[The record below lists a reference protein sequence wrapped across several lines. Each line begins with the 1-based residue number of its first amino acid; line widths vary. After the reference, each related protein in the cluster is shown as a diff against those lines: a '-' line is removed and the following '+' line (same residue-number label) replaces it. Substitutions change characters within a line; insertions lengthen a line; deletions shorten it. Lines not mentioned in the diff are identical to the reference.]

1 MPYTFLFLDYETRS
15 LGDLSEIGTD
25 NYAKHPS
32 TEILMLS
39 WALDHEEI
47 NLWQPHLGPPPQKLI
62 DAMACPSIL
71 KIAWSS
77 QFEYNITKRKF
88 GQHCRVPVP
97 EFFVPLEQWRD
108 GIVLAHNLSLP
119 GKLDKVGEI
128 LKMEQQ
134 KLNHERAKELVKM
147 FSSPVSKGG
156 DMTLFGIA
164 PPLFRDWDSHPREW
178 EEFCQYC
185 VQDTRTERDL
195 WYRLIK
201 IPFPE
206 RDWMG
211 WLLDQ
216 KINEFGMPGDRSLGE
231 KALRIAL
238 RYQKEQKIKL
248 ATMTGLKN
256 PNSDQQ
262 MKAWLEPRGYS
273 WKSVRANYVQAE
285 LDNPESKLTPEARE
299 ALMLRRETRKSSFKK
314 IERFLAV
321 LSGDDD
327 RLRNQF
333 KYMAAA
339 RTGRWAGG
347 DVQVQNLP
355 RGEKAV
361 KENLGRALELLAA
374 EDYDTIKK
382 EFYDDVMDLK
392 KRVSPVAF
400 VITLLRSLFQAKKGK
415 KIVVADL
422 NAIENRV
429 LGWVAGCKDILD
441 VFRTCNDCG
450 IIVDPVPTPFYCPK
464 CGCKKAR
471 CPYISFGTRM
481 YKKPYADMW
490 AAYAA
495 GNEDER
501 QNSKPAVLGAGYGL
515 GGGEMFKNENGDT
528 VRGGLWGYAKNVC
541 GVNMSKEL
549 AHESVQIFRDSY
561 PEVVQLW
568 TDLEEAFKQVLARG
582 GVIRVGEVTWNSK
595 EKQWEPHPTTKSESS
610 FSGGNHCVLE
620 FQRRKMEGGG
630 YLMRMI
636 LPSGRALHYINATID
651 KEERTSKRTGRKYT
665 VDILRYDGIEHSANA
680 DAGGQSIKKKHKWGR
695 VKTYGGKL
703 CENAVQAI
711 SRDLLMNGMLLA
723 DEMGFHIWGLFH
735 DELACEE
742 DKNNLDALTVAD
754 LIYCMA
760 TVPEWSPGLILG
772 AEGFESAHYKK
783 G

>member
-1 MPYTFLFLDYETRS
+1 MPHEFLFLDYESRS
-15 LGDLSEIGTD
+15 LADLSEVGTD

-39 WALDHEEI
+39 WALDHGEI
-47 NLWQPHLGPPPQKLI
+47 HLWQPHLGPPPHELVEAMK
-62 DAMACPSIL
+62 DATII
-71 KIAWSS
+71 KVAWST
-77 QFEYNITKRKF
+77 QFEHNMTKQKF
-88 GQHCRVPVP
+88 GQYISNPG
-97 EFFVPLEQWRD
+97 FFIPLAQWRD

-128 LKMEQQ
+128 LKMAEQ
-134 KLNHERAKELVKM
+134 KLNHDRAKQLKEM
-147 FSSPVSKGG
+147 FCAPVHKGG
-156 DMTLFGIA
+156 EVTLFGISE
-164 PPLFRDWDSHPREW
+164 PLFRDWVSHPKEW

-185 VQDTRTERDL
+185 VQDTRSERDL

-216 KINEFGMPGDRSLGE
+216 KINEFGMPGDRALGE

-238 RYQKEQKIKL
+238 RYQKEQKARL
-248 ATMTGLKN
+248 AQMTGLKN

-262 MKAWLEPRGYS
+262 FKAWLEPRGYS
-273 WKSVRANYVQAE
+273 WNSVRANYVQAE
-285 LDNPESKLTPEARE
+285 LDNPESKITPDARE
-299 ALMLRRETRKSSFKK
+299 AMILRRETKKSSYKK

-321 LSGDDD
+321 LSHDDD

-355 RGEKAV
+355 RGDKAV
-361 KENLGRALELLAA
+361 KKNLGRALELLAA
-374 EDYDTIKK
+374 EDYETIRK
-382 EFYDDVMDLK
+382 EFYDDVKDPK

-422 NAIENRV
+422 NAIENRA
-429 LGWVAGCKDILD
+429 LGWVAGCWDILE
-441 VFRTCNDCG
+441 VFTHTKEEG
-450 IIVDPVPTPFYCPK
+450 GDPYL
-464 CGCKKAR
+464 
-471 CPYISFGTRM
+471 SFGTRM
-481 YKKPYADMW
+481 YKKTYAEMW
-490 AAYAA
+490 ANYKA

-515 GGGEMFKNENGDT
+515 GGGEMYQNENGDW

-541 GVNMSKEL
+541 GVDMPKEL
-549 AHESVQIFRDSY
+549 AHDSVRIFREAY
-561 PEVVQLW
+561 PEVVKLW
-568 TDLEEAFKQVLARG
+568 EDLEQAFKQVLRNG
-582 GVIRVGEVTWNSK
+582 GRIRVGEVTWDSK
-595 EKQWEPHPTTKSESS
+595 NREWVQHPTMKPGSP
-610 FSGGNHCVLE
+610 FANGNHCVLE
-620 FQRRKMEGGG
+620 FQRKKMEGGG
-630 YLMRMI
+630 YLMRMV
-636 LPSGRALHYINATID
+636 LPSGRALHYVNATID
-651 KEERTSKRTGRKYT
+651 QEEKTSKRTGNKYT
-665 VDILRYDGIEHSANA
+665 VDILRYDGIEHSANQDSSGA
-680 DAGGQSIKKKHKWGR
+680 NIKKKHKWGR

-711 SRDLLMNGMLLA
+711 SRDILMHGMLLA
-723 DEMGFHIWGLFH
+723 DEMGFHIFGLFH

-742 DKNNLDALTVAD
+742 DRDALDALTVKD
-754 LIYCMA
+754 LIYCMSE
-760 TVPEWSPGLILG
+760 VPDWAPGLLLG